1 MNIKKKFIIISN
13 TEDDTFMNEMYQQAN
28 EPNVLYMKTSKYG
41 KRSIAGDLL
50 DSADAKSDLC
60 NFIE

>member
-1 MNIKKKFIIISN
+1 MKA
-13 TEDDTFMNEMYQQAN
+13 MLQQAN
-28 EPNVLYMKTSKYG
+28 EPNVLYRKTSKDG